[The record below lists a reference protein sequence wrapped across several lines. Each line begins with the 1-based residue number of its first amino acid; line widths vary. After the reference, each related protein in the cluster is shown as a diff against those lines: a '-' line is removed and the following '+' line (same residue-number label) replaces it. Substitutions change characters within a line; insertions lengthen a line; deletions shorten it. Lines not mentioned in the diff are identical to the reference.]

1 MKNIVIC
8 SDGTGNEYGD
18 HNTNVVLIYTVAS
31 RTDSQITFYDPGVGT
46 GGWEYDE
53 LKNTLQAKHD
63 QTTGGGLQ
71 KNVEDAYCFLMQC
84 FAEGDRVYLF
94 GFSRGAFTVRSLAGM
109 LHKCGLLE
117 RGNDNL
123 LEYASK
129 LYNTKGN
136 DTIAQGFKDTFSRS
150 CPVYFIGVWDTVES
164 LAMNAKKKFH
174 DARLNPEV
182 RFAYQAISIDE
193 RRKDF
198 KPSLWDDA
206 NIPQNQTMEQMW
218 FAGVHSDVG
227 GWYDE
232 RGLSNIALQWMLK
245 KAKDSGMQVDEGAAA
260 GYVADPHGEI
270 HESYAGFWKIRGSY
284 RRKIPEGALIHPS
297 VVERTKKVSNKYAPK
312 NLPAN
317 YHVVD

>member
-1 MKNIVIC
+1 M
-8 SDGTGNEYGD
+8 SAQSTSLLGYGLYFID
-18 HNTNVVLIYTVAS
+18 VLACLLFCITLALIGARFGQERTVAVDLPEMKPADAS
-31 RTDSQITFYDPGVGT
+31 GT
-46 GGWEYDE
+46 A
-53 LKNTLQAKHD
+53 LA
-63 QTTGGGLQ
+63 
-71 KNVEDAYCFLMQC
+71 AP
-84 FAEGDRVYLF
+84 
-94 GFSRGAFTVRSLAGM
+94 SITVRSLAGM

-136 DTIAQGFKDTFSRS
+136 DAIAQGFKDTFSRS

-182 RFAYQAISIDE
+182 RFGYQAISIDE

-232 RGLSNIALQWMLK
+232 RGLSNIALRWMLK
-245 KAKDSGMQVDEGAAA
+245 KAKDAGMQVDEVAAA

-270 HESYAGFWKIRGSY
+270 HESYSGFWKIRRSY

-297 VVERTKKVSNKYAPK
+297 VDERIKKASNKYAPK